1 MNKLDE
7 IINHLASQEPKLEDA
22 DLLCDQILDS
32 LPSRP
37 ARIAR
42 KPMPYWN
49 VVLRCI
55 TSAAAIFLLV
65 FYVQTQRPAPL
76 AEEPDYSVSLA
87 SMQPAWRASL
97 SANAPAQQILQEYV
111 QAKKYNQTIVELKK
125 RLTR

>member
-7 IINHLASQEPKLEDA
+7 IINHLVSQEPKLEDA

-37 ARIAR
+37 ACIAR
-42 KPMPYWN
+42 KPLPYWN
-49 VVLRCI
+49 LVLRCI

-65 FYVQTQRPAPL
+65 CYVQPQKPAPL
-76 AEEPDYSVSLA
+76 AEEPDYSASLA
-87 SMQPAWRASL
+87 STRPAWRTSL

-111 QAKKYNQTIVELKK
+111 QAKRYNRTIVELKK